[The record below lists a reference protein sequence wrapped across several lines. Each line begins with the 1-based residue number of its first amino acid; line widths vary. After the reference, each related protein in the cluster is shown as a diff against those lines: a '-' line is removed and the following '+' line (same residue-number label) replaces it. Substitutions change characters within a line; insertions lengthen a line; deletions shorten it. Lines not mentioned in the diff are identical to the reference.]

1 MSLPRRLL
9 NLFARPTQAR
19 VASRPA
25 VNARPS
31 WWSRVALH
39 QTTTLRCP
47 LEEDVL
53 LYQRAGVPG
62 IALSDRK
69 LVDMPTSEII
79 SELRSSPLHVS
90 SVGVAGGFTNFNG
103 FSFDD
108 AVFEGRRLIQLA
120 HAVGAPVVTVVSG
133 PTAGHL
139 RKHAR
144 RLLVD
149 GLSELLPLAR
159 ECGVRLALQ
168 PMSPLFRE
176 WSFIHSLDAAMGILS
191 EFRSPNLGLA
201 FGTYHLGREKNLL
214 HRLES
219 IVPWIASV
227 QLSDWV
233 PTSSDNDRRLPGEG
247 VLPLTEI
254 VAALESNGYQ
264 GWYELEV
271 WSRDLWKLDA
281 ETLMSRCLQSLGSL
295 VPASTPVVAR

>member
-9 NLFARPTQAR
+9 NLFARPIKVRTVAR
-19 VASRPA
+19 TV
-25 VNARPS
+25 VQARPS
-31 WWSRVALH
+31 WWSRVAIH

-53 LYQRAGVPG
+53 LYQRAGVAG

-69 LVDMPTSEII
+69 LVDMPTSEIV
-79 SELRSSPLHVS
+79 SELQGHPLRVS
-90 SVGVAGGFTNFNG
+90 SVGVAGRFTNVNG
-103 FSFDD
+103 FSLDD
-108 AVFEGRRLIQLA
+108 AIFEGQRLIQLA

-176 WSFIHSLDAAMGILS
+176 WSYLHSLDAAMGVLS
-191 EFRSPNLGLA
+191 EFRSPHLGLA

-214 HRLES
+214 SRIES
-219 IVPWIASV
+219 IAPWIASV

-233 PTSSDNDRRLPGEG
+233 PTASDSDRRLPGDGE
-247 VLPLTEI
+247 LPLTEI
-254 VAALESNGYQ
+254 VAALEAHGYR

-295 VPASTPVVAR
+295 VPASTPVDAR